1 MTVPPLPNET
11 ILLIF
16 EHLWRQLSV
25 REGSET
31 LDAPD
36 GKVVSFVYV
45 PLTLVSKTWR
55 RLALPFLARH
65 LDTPHAPAVV
75 TSLVQQGLAHSIRS
89 INLVPLGPVD
99 APLETERQYREML
112 EALAG
117 ASGVSLEKLTIGPGV
132 PDLRR
137 RARAEPVDWRCLP
150 LGFFAR
156 LVDPLLLSRFTG
168 VRMLTINIPLTLRHV
183 VELANSFPHLQELNI
198 QKSSMH
204 SFLPPNHPSST
215 PRLSARLDKLSFGT
229 CHSLDSFYSVHFP
242 VFIAPLSNSLST
254 LHIGISPHDIPVR
267 LAQLFSGTSF
277 PRLRTLLILD
287 DCDPDCAQ
295 ASAFT
300 SFPALERASVP
311 LNNFLHPDDFPTLP
325 PSLTHLTIRIDL
337 VRGLRPLTG
346 ALAALPQTNLQRL
359 EVDYLY
365 VNPHWAVQPFGDNEL
380 EARELSRLQSECQ
393 RLGIELLG
401 PIVGEFSYDETYD
414 PDHDSEEQE
423 QGQANIRTSAGEGAE
438 AEGRSEAE
446 METASDE
453 ESETSS
459 NKDPRDD
466 YESDEEPFNYDAEDL
481 PAFFSK
487 WSLEKQLEVC
497 AASGVGL
504 SVSAASTLP

>member
-36 GKVVSFVYV
+36 GKVVGFVYV

-89 INLVPLGPVD
+89 INLVPLGPV
-99 APLETERQYREML
+99 PLETERQYREML

-137 RARAEPVDWRCLP
+137 RARAEPVEWRSLP

-168 VRMLTINIPLTLRHV
+168 VRMLTINIPLPLRYLV
-183 VELANSFPHLQELNI
+183 DLANSFPHLQELNI
-198 QKSSMH
+198 QESSMH
-204 SFLPPNHPSST
+204 SFLPSINTSS
-215 PRLSARLDKLSFGT
+215 PPPLSARLDKLSIWT
-229 CHSLDSFYSVHFP
+229 CYSFDSFYSILIP

-254 LHIGISPHDIPVR
+254 LHIGISPHEIPVR
-267 LAQLFSGTSF
+267 LAQLFSNTSF
-277 PRLRTLLILD
+277 PRLRTLLVSD
-287 DCDPDCAQ
+287 GCDPDCAQ

-311 LNNFLHPDDFPTLP
+311 LNNFVHSDDFPTLP
-325 PSLTHLTIRIDL
+325 PSLTHLTIRLSPEISF
-337 VRGLRPLTG
+337 RPLTG

-365 VNPHWAVQPFGDNEL
+365 TDPEWEVDPFDNDMLNPG
-380 EARELSRLQSECQ
+380 ELSRLQSECQ

-438 AEGRSEAE
+438 EGGRSEAE
-446 METASDE
+446 TETASDE

-466 YESDEEPFNYDAEDL
+466 YESDEEPFDYDAEDL
-481 PAFFSK
+481 PAFFST